1 MSIACRSILLSA
13 LPLVAFC
20 CLAEAADPA
29 QPDPAQTVRVGFR
42 MVDEFMIVVP
52 VTINGAGPFNF
63 IVDTG
68 SSGTIL
74 DQRLADRLALP
85 SIGKGTVLGV
95 LGQAEASVV
104 HAKAVSIGTG
114 PARDMEVLV
123 RAKLQGLPSD
133 VRGILG
139 EDFLGSFDMLIDNRQ
154 HTIQF
159 ETEPG
164 ALADSISGERLPIGM
179 PEDLERPAK
188 GKLLV
193 AGRVGEL
200 GDRLAPL
207 VLDSGTNSL
216 VVFGS
221 KDRFGAC
228 SPQRHYY
235 GSGSTSGFSGDDAV
249 LRTVR
254 AVRFGSKVVSD
265 LVAIVAARPVG
276 FEMEGLVP
284 TMLFRS
290 VFISH
295 SGGFVILDPVVK
307 DAQRGM

>member
-1 MSIACRSILLSA
+1 MFVAHRSFALVLLAFAGFCLPVSA
-13 LPLVAFC
+13 VEPG
-20 CLAEAADPA
+20 DTA
-29 QPDPAQTVRVGFR
+29 QVDFR

-52 VTINGAGPFNF
+52 VSINGAGPFNF
-63 IVDTG
+63 LLDTG
-68 SSGTIL
+68 SSGTIM

-85 SIGKGTVLGV
+85 EIGKGAVLGV
-95 LGQAEASVV
+95 FGQAEASVV
-104 HAKAVSIGTG
+104 HAKAASLGTG
-114 PARDMEVLV
+114 PARDLEIMV
-123 RAKLQGLPSD
+123 RQKLQGLPSD

-139 EDFLGSFDMLIDNRQ
+139 EDFLGSFDLMIDNRH
-154 HTIQF
+154 HTIQL

-164 ALADSISGERLPIGM
+164 ALADSISGERLSIGM
-179 PEDLERPAK
+179 PEGLQRQAK
-188 GKLLV
+188 GRLLIG
-193 AGRVGEL
+193 GRIVEL
-200 GDRLAPL
+200 GNRLLPL

-216 VVFGS
+216 LVFGS
-221 KDRFGAC
+221 KERFGAC
-228 SPQRHYY
+228 SPQQHYY